1 MPNVTIS
8 DLPTVAASGSSFVP
22 VSDAAGTT
30 TSKVAI
36 SGIVSLATASP
47 SVVEAASSLA
57 FPATGASATLYIASD
72 VGKLFRWT
80 GSVYVEI
87 GPS

>member
-1 MPNVTIS
+1 MANVTIS
-8 DLPTVAASGSSFVP
+8 DLTTVTAVGTSFVP

-30 TSKVAI
+30 TSKVAL
-36 SGIVSLATASP
+36 SGIAGLA
-47 SVVEAASSLA
+47 VVEAANTAA
-57 FPATGASATLYIASD
+57 FPASGTAATLYIASD

-87 GPS
+87 GPG